1 MPQDSVREKGTAATP
16 GESPET
22 SDSDAQL
29 PSLALSTGLESKESR
44 RRVLSRLDHL
54 LDQLE
59 LANLAE
65 LPSPPHG
72 VVSQMAEHGL
82 PDAVRYTI
90 PELIEIIFNSQRPLM
105 RANRDGFWASLPYD
119 DDEGDRRFPTRW
131 GPDPAWEAAVS

>member
-1 MPQDSVREKGTAATP
+1 MPQDPVRKEETGAP
-16 GESPET
+16 SGGSPET
-22 SDSDAQL
+22 SDSDLQL
-29 PSLALSTGLESKESR
+29 PSLALSAGLESKESR

-65 LPSPPHG
+65 QPRPPRG
-72 VVSQMAEHGL
+72 VVRQMAEHGL

-90 PELIEIIFNSQRPLM
+90 PELIEIVFNSQRPLM

-119 DDEGDRRFPTRW
+119 DDEGDRRFPSRW

>member
-16 GESPET
+16 GESSET

-82 PDAVRYTI
+82 PDADRCDS
-90 PELIEIIFNSQRPLM
+90 PELNEIMLRK
-105 RANRDGFWASLPYD
+105 
-119 DDEGDRRFPTRW
+119 RR
-131 GPDPAWEAAVS
+131 

>member
-1 MPQDSVREKGTAATP
+1 MPQDPVRDEETEATS
-16 GESPET
+16 GGSPET
-22 SDSDAQL
+22 SDGDLQL

-44 RRVLSRLDHL
+44 RRLLSRLDHL

-65 LPSPPHG
+65 QPHPPRG
-72 VVSQMAEHGL
+72 VVRQMAEHGL

-90 PELIEIIFNSQRPLM
+90 PELIEIVFNSQRPLL

-119 DDEGDRRFPTRW
+119 DEGDRRFPSRW

>member
-1 MPQDSVREKGTAATP
+1 MPQDPVRDEETGATS
-16 GESPET
+16 GGSPET
-22 SDSDAQL
+22 SDSDLQL
-29 PSLALSTGLESKESR
+29 PSLALSAGLESKESR

-65 LPSPPHG
+65 QPSPPRG
-72 VVSQMAEHGL
+72 VVRHMAENGL

-90 PELIEIIFNSQRPLM
+90 PELIEIVFNSQRPLM

-119 DDEGDRRFPTRW
+119 DDDGDRRFPRRW